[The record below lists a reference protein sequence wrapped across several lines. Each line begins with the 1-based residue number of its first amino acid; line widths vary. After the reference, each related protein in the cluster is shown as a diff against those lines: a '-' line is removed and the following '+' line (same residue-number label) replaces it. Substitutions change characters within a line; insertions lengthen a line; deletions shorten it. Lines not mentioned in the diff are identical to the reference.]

1 MSDLIL
7 LGGSAH
13 PRLAA
18 AVAEELATKPGDCTV
33 ERFPDGE
40 VAVHLNESVRR
51 RNVFVIQPT
60 CTPVNDHVMELVAF
74 ADACRRA
81 GAARITAVVP
91 YFGYARS
98 DKRGEH
104 RDPIMAAAVANILQ
118 VAGIDHL
125 ITVDPHSAQLEACFR
140 IPVDVTT
147 AVPTL
152 AFALRGRLPRRSVIV
167 APDVGAVRLATRY
180 AEILERPVVVL
191 HKRRTTAHETVVT
204 HVVGDVRNRPA
215 LIIDDMIS
223 TGGTIRRSID
233 ALLAAG
239 ARPEIVVAATHA
251 LLLPGARE
259 LLDLDAVGEVRVTDT
274 IPPPTGW
281 DELRVV
287 SIAPLLAS
295 AIRRAAGSASE
306 RDLREG
312 KELFMSRKN
321 IAEKSKVEVRRGMP
335 EPSTI
340 SLGEID
346 DTGEV
351 LAQLHADRDTS
362 VSADLSGGDVDA
374 RWDQGESSGEETV
387 AGSAP
392 TPDQDIVDEIGEA
405 IGVTYAE
412 GEPLRVGRKEE
423 ERDEH
428 RWELDPASAEDYR
441 TRTAEAAEAE
451 PIRHMRHSDQ
461 YKRSD

>member
-1 MSDLIL
+1 MIDLML
-7 LGGSAH
+7 LAGSAH

-18 AVAEELATKPGDCTV
+18 AVAEELAIPLGACAV

-40 VAVHLNESVRR
+40 VTVHLNESVRR
-51 RNVFVIQPT
+51 RSVFVIQPT
-60 CTPVNDHVMELVAF
+60 CAPVNDHLIELVAF

-81 GAARITAVVP
+81 GAARVTAVVP

-104 RDPIMAAAVANILQ
+104 RDPIMAAAVADMLQ
-118 VAGIDHL
+118 ASGIDHI

-140 IPVDVTT
+140 IPLDAAS

-152 AFALRGRLPRRSVIV
+152 ALSLRSSLPQKAVIV

-191 HKRRTTAHETVVT
+191 HKRRATARETIVT

-239 ARPEIVVAATHA
+239 ARPEIIVAATHG

-259 LLDLDAVGEVRVTDT
+259 MLDLASVRELVVTDT
-274 IPPPTGW
+274 IPAEGW
-281 DELRVV
+281 EKLRVV

-295 AIRRAAGSASE
+295 AVRRAAGIHE
-306 RDLREG
+306 
-312 KELFMSRKN
+312 
-321 IAEKSKVEVRRGMP
+321 
-335 EPSTI
+335 
-340 SLGEID
+340 
-346 DTGEV
+346 
-351 LAQLHADRDTS
+351 Q
-362 VSADLSGGDVDA
+362 
-374 RWDQGESSGEETV
+374 
-387 AGSAP
+387 SAP
-392 TPDQDIVDEIGEA
+392 AP
-405 IGVTYAE
+405 VT
-412 GEPLRVGRKEE
+412 RV
-423 ERDEH
+423 
-428 RWELDPASAEDYR
+428 AV
-441 TRTAEAAEAE
+441 AAAGAA
-451 PIRHMRHSDQ
+451 
-461 YKRSD
+461 